1 MMEAI
6 NEMVNNIHI
15 ENTGDYHLPANKI
28 VNMVNWI
35 LKSQKQ
41 VMPWDLTFVFVS
53 NEFIIEQNKQ
63 YFDKSTPTDVI
74 SFNLSDSDDEPE
86 GEVYIS
92 VDMAHTNA
100 AEYAVTLENELL
112 RLVAHGTYH
121 VLGYSD
127 STDEKRQH
135 MTALENAA
143 LDYIYLESKR

>member
-1 MMEAI
+1 MEVKSA
-6 NEMVNNIHI
+6 MGNNIHI
-15 ENTGDYHLPANKI
+15 ENTGDYDLPAEKI
-28 VNMVNWI
+28 ENMVNWI
-35 LKSQKQ
+35 LKTQGQ
-41 VMPWDLTFVFVS
+41 NLPWAMTFVFVS

-92 VDMAHTNA
+92 VDMAATNA
-100 AEYAVTLENELL
+100 GAYDVTLDNELL

-121 VLGYSD
+121 VLGFTD
-127 STDEKRQH
+127 STEEKRQH

-143 LDYIYLESKR
+143 LDYIYLESKS